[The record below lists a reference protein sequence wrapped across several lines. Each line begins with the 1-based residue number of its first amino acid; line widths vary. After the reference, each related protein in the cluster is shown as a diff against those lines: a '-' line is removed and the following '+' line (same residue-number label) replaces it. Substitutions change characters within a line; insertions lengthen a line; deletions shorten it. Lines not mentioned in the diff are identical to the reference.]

1 VGQGTDRASIGKQA
15 EALLARAAASAGD
28 DAALCELAVELAAC
42 LFQLAEEYSSA
53 SDRARQARIARLLS
67 DPEGQL
73 FSILLTD
80 RVAHDASGRHAVDQ
94 LDHLVERLGLPRYM
108 LASERWLL
116 SLGRTLGRVAPRTVG
131 SLMLGRIRREV
142 EGLVFSMRPSALA
155 SYLAERRRQGVEV
168 NLNHLGEEVLGEAD
182 AERRVNQ
189 YIALLEQPEVRTVSI
204 KLSAIYSQIDVWA
217 WQRSLDVLSE
227 RLRRIY
233 RAALAQRGDGERS
246 KLVYLDMEAYRD
258 LELSLELFTGL
269 LDEPEFLE
277 LSAGVVLQAYVPDS
291 APLLRRL
298 LAWQAA
304 RKSRGGARLRLRVVK
319 GANLA
324 AERVRS
330 GLTGWPLPIYASKAE
345 VDASYKR
352 LLYMATEPAAAE
364 LIDLGIA
371 SHNVFDIALGLV
383 LRSARGVERAVGF
396 ELLEG
401 MANGMRQALRSL
413 GAPVLVYA
421 PAVEDGALNSAV
433 AYLIRRLD
441 ENTAPENYLRHAFSL
456 KVGDGEW
463 QRQVASFR
471 QAHAA
476 RVGLSEL
483 PLVPGDRFS
492 APLDL
497 ARSAPFSGEP
507 DTDFAGAGNRA
518 AVNAALDALQSAAR
532 WSFSSVIAADVDRT
546 GEIVADGFDPSRP
559 GVVPYQYSLAPRS
572 LLEAAV
578 TAAAHAR
585 EELDEVPLE
594 RRVEWVRQVAVGLR
608 RRRAELIAGMVL
620 DCGKRVVEADAE
632 VSEAIDFAE
641 YYLRSAL
648 EHESLCGLERKT
660 QSGLER
666 KAKGVVLVAS
676 PWNFPLAIPLSGILG
691 ALLAGNAV
699 LFKPPLETPYV
710 GEQLATLVWQAGVPQ
725 SVLQFLLC
733 RDEEASLLIDHP
745 KVDTVV
751 LTGATST
758 ARFFLD
764 RRPGLDLAAE
774 TGGKNALIVSAL
786 ADRELAIRDLLA
798 SAFGHAGQKCSAA
811 SLAILHR
818 EVYDDR
824 HFMAQLAD
832 AAKSLRVGSA
842 WAPDSFVTPLIRPAE
857 GALLRGLTQL
867 DKGESWLLEPRV
879 DPDNPRLCSPGIKLG
894 VAPGSFTHQTELFGP
909 VLGVMRGK
917 DFDHCLALANG
928 TAYGLVGGLH
938 SLDERE
944 QQRYIDGARCGNLY
958 INRKITGAIVGRQP
972 FGGHKASNVGPG
984 AKAGGPNYVLVFQH
998 LADPPRLPVDDLEPP
1013 SFDLRESPLAE
1024 LVEWV
1029 GARTNAHDRALVVR
1043 SLQSYGRWLERH
1055 FQKRHREH
1063 SVIGEDNEFRYQ
1075 PCSSVAVFAAER
1087 ARVVDLARACAAG
1100 FLSGVRLELSLTP
1113 ELAAQLGD
1121 LQGLLRACAATARV
1135 EGAPELAERLSTAM
1149 YERVRWLGD
1158 ASRKPPE
1165 VLLRAAAARGV
1176 FVADQRVVW
1185 HGRYELLRYHREQTI
1200 SFDYHRYG
1208 HLGWKTLEP
1217 ASAHEA
1223 REASARALASPELVA
1238 DHRAVR
1244 PDESA
1249 A

>member
-1 VGQGTDRASIGKQA
+1 VGKGKERASIGNHA
-15 EALLARAAASAGD
+15 RALLARAAESSGD

-42 LFQLAEEYSSA
+42 LFQLAEDYTSPG
-53 SDRARQARIARLLS
+53 DRARQARIAQLLK

-80 RVAHDASGRHAVDQ
+80 RVAHDASGRHAVAQ

-108 LASERWLL
+108 QSSERWLL
-116 SLGRTLGRVAPRTVG
+116 SLARSVGGLMPRTVG
-131 SLMLGRIRREV
+131 SLMLGRIRSEV
-142 EGLVFSMRPSALA
+142 KGLVFSMRPSELA
-155 SYLAERRRQGVEV
+155 SYLAERRQQGVEV
-168 NLNHLGEEVLGEAD
+168 NLNHLGEEVLGEAE
-182 AERRVNQ
+182 AERRVQQ
-189 YIALLEQPEVRTVSI
+189 YIALLERPEVRTVSI

-217 WQRSLDVLSE
+217 WHSSLDVLSE

-233 RAALAQRGDGERS
+233 RAALARRGPGERS

-258 LELSLELFTGL
+258 LHLSLELFTRL

-298 LAWQAA
+298 LDWAA
-304 RKSRGGARLRLRVVK
+304 SRRARGGARLRLRVVK

-324 AERVRS
+324 AERVRAA
-330 GLTGWPLPIYASKAE
+330 LTGWPSPIYPSKAE
-345 VDASYKR
+345 VDANYKR
-352 LLYMATEPAAAE
+352 LLYLGTEPRAAE

-383 LRSARGVERAVGF
+383 LRSARGVEAAVGF

-401 MANGMRQALRSL
+401 MANGMRDALRSL
-413 GAPVLVYA
+413 SAPVLVYA

-456 KVGDGEW
+456 RVGDAEW
-463 QRQVASFR
+463 RGQVERFR
-471 QAHAA
+471 QSHAA
-476 RVGLSEL
+476 REALSEA
-483 PLVPGDRFS
+483 PRVPSDRF
-492 APLDL
+492 ATRLDL
-497 ARSAPFSGEP
+497 APSAPFSGEP

-518 AVNAALDALQSAAR
+518 QVNAALESLRTTAR
-532 WSFSSVIAADVDRT
+532 WSFSSVIAADVDRS
-546 GEIVADGFDPSRP
+546 GESSADGFDPSRP
-559 GVVPYQYSLAPRS
+559 GVVPYQYSLATRA

-578 TAAAHAR
+578 AAASHAR
-585 EELDEVPLE
+585 EERDEVPLA
-594 RRVEWVRQVAVGLR
+594 RRVEWVRQVASGLR
-608 RRRAELIAGMVL
+608 LRRAELVAGMVL
-620 DCGKRVVEADAE
+620 DCGKRVLEADAE

-641 YYLRSAL
+641 YYLRSAR
-648 EHESLCGLERKT
+648 EHDAIG
-660 QSGLER
+660 GLER

-676 PWNFPLAIPLSGILG
+676 PWNFPLAIPLSGILA
-691 ALLAGNAV
+691 ALLGGNAV
-699 LFKPPLETPYV
+699 LFKPPLETPFV
-710 GEQLATLVWQAGVPQ
+710 GEQLATVVWQAGVPQ
-725 SVLQFLLC
+725 SLLQFLLC
-733 RDEEASLLIDHP
+733 RDEEASLLIEHP
-745 KVDTVV
+745 KVDSVV

-758 ARFFLD
+758 ARFFLE

-842 WAPDSFVTPLIRPAE
+842 WAADSFVTPLIRPAE

-867 DKGESWLLEPRV
+867 DKGESWLVEPRI

-917 DFDHCLALANG
+917 DFEHCLALANG
-928 TAYGLVGGLH
+928 TAYGLVAGLH

-944 QQRYIDGARCGNLY
+944 HQRFIDGARSGNLY
-958 INRKITGAIVGRQP
+958 LNRKITGAIVGRQP

-984 AKAGGPNYVLVFQH
+984 AKAGGPNYVLLFQH
-998 LADPPRLPVDDLEPP
+998 LSDSPRVSGADAEPP
-1013 SFDLRESPLAE
+1013 SFELAE
-1024 LVEWV
+1024 SSLALLVDWV
-1029 GARTNAHDRALVVR
+1029 ALRANANDRALVVR
-1043 SLQSYGRWLERH
+1043 SLQSYARWHLAH
-1055 FQKRHREH
+1055 FQKRHREL
-1063 SVIGEDNEFRYQ
+1063 SVLGEDNEFRYQ
-1075 PCSSVAVFAAER
+1075 PCSSVVVFAAER
-1087 ARVVDLARACAAG
+1087 TRVADLARACAAG
-1100 FLSGVRLELSLTP
+1100 FLSGVQLELSLAP

-1121 LQGLLRACAATARV
+1121 LQGLLKACSLSARV
-1135 EGAPELAERLSTAM
+1135 EGAVELAERLPKAQ

-1176 FVADQRVVW
+1176 FVAAQRVVW

-1217 ASAHEA
+1217 ARGESAIGAETD
-1223 REASARALASPELVA
+1223 SRAPLVA
-1238 DHRAVR
+1238 DHRAVQ